1 MVPNAGHLR
10 LEQAG
15 GTSASPRRIT
25 LLGATGSIGA
35 STIAVVRERPADFAI
50 ETVTAN
56 RDAAR
61 LAELARSV
69 GAKRAVLADAAGY
82 AELKAALAG
91 TDIAPAAGPAALAEA
106 AAAEAD
112 IVVAAIVGAAGLA
125 PTLAAVEAG
134 RTVALANKECLVC
147 AGALFSAAA
156 KRRGVQV
163 LPVDSEHNAIFQALE
178 IRNLAEVERI
188 ILTASGGPFRTW
200 TRTEMATA
208 TAADALKHPNWR
220 MGQKVTIDSAT
231 LMNKGL
237 EVIEAHHLFRMPAAR
252 IEVLV
257 HPQSAVH
264 GVVAYSDGSMLAQ
277 LGPADMRVPIAYCL
291 SWPDRRATTLPRLDL
306 AELAQLTFERPDTA
320 RFPALPLAYAA
331 LEKGSAA
338 TNMLNAANEIAVAAF
353 LKGEIGFLAIAEL
366 AGQVLEYATKKG
378 FVGEPGSIEE
388 ALEIDAEGRKI
399 AEGLIDGLG

>member
-1 MVPNAGHLR
+1 MVPSAQPPAVER
-10 LEQAG
+10 VG
-15 GTSASPRRIT
+15 GRSSPPRRVT
-25 LLGATGSIGA
+25 LLGATGSIGT
-35 STIAVVRERPADFAI
+35 STIAVVRERPSDFVI

-56 RDAAR
+56 RDAVR
-61 LAELARSV
+61 LAALARSV
-69 GAKRAVLADAAGY
+69 GANHAVLADADGY

-91 TDIAPAAGPAALAEA
+91 TGITAAAGGEALSA
-106 AAAEAD
+106 AAAGEAD
-112 IVVAAIVGAAGLA
+112 VVVAAIVGAAGLR

-134 RTVALANKECLVC
+134 RTIALANKECLVC

-156 KRRGVQV
+156 ERRGVRV
-163 LPVDSEHNAIFQALE
+163 LPIDSEHNAIFQVLE
-178 IRNLAEVERI
+178 HRNLAEVERI

-200 TRTEMATA
+200 SREEMGSATA
-208 TAADALKHPNWR
+208 GDALKHPNWR

-237 EVIEAHHLFRMPAAR
+237 EVIEAHYLFGLGAAR
-252 IEVLV
+252 IEVLI

-277 LGPADMRVPIAYCL
+277 LGPPDMRVPIAYCL

-306 AELAQLTFERPDTA
+306 ADLAQLTFERPDND
-320 RFPALPLAYAA
+320 RFPALALAYEA

-353 LKGEIGFLAIAEL
+353 LRGEIGFLAIAEL
-366 AGQVLEYATKKG
+366 AAKVLDYATKKG
-378 FVGEPGSIEE
+378 FVGEPASIEE
-388 ALEIDAEGRKI
+388 ALDIDTEGRNI
-399 AEGLIDGLG
+399 ARAMIEGRG